1 MGAAAS
7 PEERRPNFRRI
18 ALIGK
23 LPSAGIAASLRELTD
38 YLRGRG
44 CEVRVEQHTAQALGV
59 RGADYETLGKG
70 SDLAVVVGGDGAMLA
85 AARNLVRHHVPVVG
99 VNQGR
104 VGFMTDIGHQDMK
117 SGIGAILDGKGT
129 LEERTLLEAE
139 ILRGGTAV
147 LRTIAL
153 NEAVL
158 GKGAEAR
165 LIEFE
170 VSLDGEYLYT
180 LRADGLIVATPTGST
195 AYAMSAQGPILHPAV
210 PAFALVPLSPHTLSA
225 RPVSVSDRSTIE
237 IKLLRGVDVR
247 AHFDGFSLTDMA
259 EGDRLVLKRSADTV
273 RFVHPPGYRYFAT
286 LREKL
291 RWSEVLDKG
300 RE

>member
-1 MGAAAS
+1 MSLAAGT
-7 PEERRPNFRRI
+7 PRFGRI

-23 LPSAGIAASLRELTD
+23 LRSTDIAASLRELSEF
-38 YLRGRG
+38 LRKRG
-44 CEVRVEQHTAQALGV
+44 CEVLLEKDTAADIGA
-59 RGADYETLGKG
+59 RGADYETLGKKC
-70 SDLAVVVGGDGAMLA
+70 DLAIVIGGDGTMLA
-85 AARNLVRHHVPVVG
+85 AARSLVRHHVPVVG

-104 VGFMTDIGHQDMK
+104 VGFMTDIGHRDMQG
-117 SGIGAILDGKGT
+117 GIGAILEGKGT
-129 LEERTLLEAE
+129 LEERTLLDAE
-139 ILRGGTAV
+139 ILRDGAAV
-147 LRTIAL
+147 LRTLAL

-170 VSLDGEYLYT
+170 LSLDGEYVYT
-180 LRADGLIVATPTGST
+180 LRADGMIVATPTGST

-210 PAFALVPLSPHTLSA
+210 PALALVPLNPHTLSA
-225 RPVSVSDRSTIE
+225 RPVSVSDRSVIE
-237 IKLLRGVDVR
+237 IKLLRAAGAR
-247 AHFDGFSLTDMA
+247 AHFDGFALTDMA
-259 EGDRLVLKRSADTV
+259 EGDRLVLRRSADTV

>member
-7 PEERRPNFRRI
+7 PEERRPKFRRI

-23 LPSAGIAASLRELTD
+23 LPSAGIATSLRELTD
-38 YLRGRG
+38 YLRARG
-44 CEVRVEQHTAQALGV
+44 CEVLVEQHTAQALGV
-59 RGADYETLGKG
+59 RGADYEALGKG

-85 AARNLVRHHVPVVG
+85 AARNLVRYHVPVVG

-117 SGIGAILDGKGT
+117 SGIGAILDGRGT
-129 LEERTLLEAE
+129 LEERTLLDAE

-170 VSLDGEYLYT
+170 VALDGEYLYT

-237 IKLLRGVDVR
+237 IKLQRGVDVR

>member
-1 MGAAAS
+1 MVHCTLGRMGAAAS
-7 PEERRPNFRRI
+7 PEERRPKFRRI

-38 YLRGRG
+38 YLRQRG
-44 CEVRVEQHTAQALGV
+44 CEVLVEQHTAQALGV
-59 RGADYETLGKG
+59 RGADYEALGKG
-70 SDLAVVVGGDGAMLA
+70 SDLAV
-85 AARNLVRHHVPVVG
+85 LV
-99 VNQGR
+99 
-104 VGFMTDIGHQDMK
+104 
-117 SGIGAILDGKGT
+117 GKGT
-129 LEERTLLEAE
+129 PEERTLLDAE

-210 PAFALVPLSPHTLSA
+210 PAFALVPLNPHTLSA
-225 RPVSVSDRSTIE
+225 RPVSVSDRSAIE

-259 EGDRLVLKRSADTV
+259 EGDRLVLRRSADTV

>member
-1 MGAAAS
+1 MPSAAAT
-7 PEERRPNFRRI
+7 PRYGRI

-23 LPSAGIAASLRELTD
+23 LRSAEIAASLNELSAF
-38 YLRGRG
+38 LRKRG
-44 CEVRVEQHTAQALGV
+44 CDVLLEKDTAAELGE
-59 RGADYETLGKG
+59 RGLDYETLGAR
-70 SDLAVVVGGDGAMLA
+70 SDLAIVIGGDGTMLA
-85 AARNLVRHHVPVVG
+85 AARSLVRHHVPVVG

-104 VGFMTDIGHQDMK
+104 VGFMTDIGHQHMQ
-117 SGIGAILDGKGT
+117 SGIGAILEGKGT
-129 LEERTLLEAE
+129 LEERTLLDAE
-139 ILRGGTAV
+139 IVRGGKAI
-147 LRTIAL
+147 LRTLAL

-170 VSLDGEYLYT
+170 LSLDGEYVYT
-180 LRADGLIVATPTGST
+180 LRADGVIVATPTGST

-210 PAFALVPLSPHTLSA
+210 PALALVPLNPHTLSA
-225 RPVSVSDRSTIE
+225 RPVSVSDRSVIE
-237 IKLLRGVDVR
+237 IVLVRAVDAR
-247 AHFDGFSLTDMA
+247 AHFDGFALTDMD